1 MKFSQAVE
9 KVSTKVQD
17 WFEHTITMLP
27 NIALAL
33 LIMFGF
39 ILIGWI
45 ARKGVKK
52 IDSKVQGNDA
62 ILRLIGNI
70 VYSVIVGLGI
80 FAALS
85 ILNLDKTVT
94 SLLAGAGIIGLA
106 LGFAFQETA
115 ANFLSGLLMAI
126 RKPFKVGDLI
136 ESNDYMGH
144 VKELNLRATIIRNF
158 QGQEV
163 IVPNK
168 TVFYNPITNYS
179 KTGSRRVDLEV
190 GISYGDNLNK
200 VKKVTIDAVSS
211 IEGLH
216 SRLKVRLWFTG
227 FGNSSIDFIVAFW
240 LDSTDHASF
249 LEARSQAVM
258 AIHRA
263 YAKND
268 ITIPF
273 PIRTLD
279 FGIKGGKQLHS
290 QLEQGQN
297 SQPDTELYE

>member
-1 MKFSQAVE
+1 MKFSQAVD
-9 KVSTKVQD
+9 KVSTKVQE

-33 LIMFGF
+33 VIMFGF
-39 ILIGWI
+39 IFIGWI
-45 ARKGVKK
+45 ARKGVAK

-136 ESNDYMGH
+136 ESNEYMGH

-179 KTGSRRVDLEV
+179 KTGSRRVDLKV

-200 VKKVTIDAVSS
+200 VKQITIDAVSS

-216 SRLKVRLWFTG
+216 PRLKVRLWYTG
-227 FGNSSIDFIVAFW
+227 FGNSSIDFVVAFW
-240 LDSTDHASF
+240 LDSTDHPSY
-249 LEARSQAVM
+249 LEARSDAVM

-263 YAKND
+263 YAEND

-279 FGIKGGKQLHS
+279 FGIKGGKQLHT
-290 QLEQGQN
+290 QLEHGQN
-297 SQPDTELYE
+297 AQPDPDIYE